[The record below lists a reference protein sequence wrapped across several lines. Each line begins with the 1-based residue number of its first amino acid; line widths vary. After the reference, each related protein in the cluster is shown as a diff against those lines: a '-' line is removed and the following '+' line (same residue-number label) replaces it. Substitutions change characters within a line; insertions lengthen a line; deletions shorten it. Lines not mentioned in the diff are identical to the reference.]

1 MKNSKII
8 FLVLIAFAFIF
19 VEISYFE
26 KESAKVSPKAET
38 PAATATVRRET
49 QSIPPSAEISPNKIE
64 VTAKTDIE
72 TLLRNESSQIGL
84 ADEHPEQTEKKL
96 TEMTKGFRYTDL
108 VKLKQKT
115 LNTDINGD
123 DRMLSVY
130 LLSLSQNERV
140 AQILEDIVLSP
151 ILIADSK
158 SPAYEF
164 ENVLRSQAIEGLQNR
179 DNRTQAIKSLNTLIT
194 KVSNSYL
201 LDRSQRALAHYKYNA
216 DKLKDQDNKA
226 LEKFAQ

>member
-1 MKNSKII
+1 MKNTKIVV
-8 FLVLIAFAFIF
+8 LVLIAFAFIF
-19 VEISYFE
+19 VEISYFT
-26 KESAKVSPKAET
+26 KESPQVEEKTAG
-38 PAATATVRRET
+38 PATTANVRRET
-49 QSIPPSAEISPNKIE
+49 QSLPPQAGVSPNKIE
-64 VTAKTDIE
+64 MPAKTDIE
-72 TLLRNESSQIGL
+72 TLLKNESSQIGL

-96 TEMTKGFRYTDL
+96 TEMTKTFNYPDL

-140 AQILEDIVLSP
+140 AQILEEIVLAP
-151 ILIADSK
+151 ILVSDSK
-158 SPAYEF
+158 SQAYEF

-179 DNRTQAIKSLNTLIT
+179 DNKNQAIKSLNTLVT

-226 LEKFAQ
+226 LEKVAH

>member
-8 FLVLIAFAFIF
+8 FLVLIAFTFIF
-19 VEISYFE
+19 VEISYFT
-26 KESAKVSPKAET
+26 KESATVSPKTET
-38 PAATATVRRET
+38 PTTTATVRRDT
-49 QSIPPSAEISPNKIE
+49 QSIPPSAEVSPNKIE
-64 VTAKTDIE
+64 VPAKTDIE
-72 TLLRNESSQIGL
+72 TLLKNESSQIGL

-96 TEMTKGFRYTDL
+96 TEMTKAFRYADL

-151 ILIADSK
+151 ILVTDNK

-164 ENVLRSQAIEGLQNR
+164 ENVLRSHAIEGLQNR
-179 DNRTQAIKSLNTLIT
+179 DNKTQAIKSLNTLIT

-201 LDRSQRALAHYKYNA
+201 LDRSQRALAHYKHNA